1 MNYFCCYIF
10 DKLSSA
16 LLNTVSLGVF
26 MQFYILGYSTVCD
39 LHYNNIHI
47 LFRCKVLYLVLKR
60 SCVFKRFVC
69 I

>member
-1 MNYFCCYIF
+1 L
-10 DKLSSA
+10 DKLRSA
-16 LLNTVSLGVF
+16 LLNIVSLGG
-26 MQFYILGYSTVCD
+26 MQFYILGYSAVCD

-47 LFRCKVLYLVLKR
+47 LFGCKVLYLVLKR